1 MASVWSD
8 IGGGGSYGGGTGGS
22 SFAGSYGGGIGSA
35 GGYAAAAG
43 QMVSSVGDYQSSMA
57 GAAQNT
63 AAAARAV
70 VATNIKLRQ
79 HERQSFKLQGKAEA
93 AIGQQGWDAGS
104 GSAAA
109 IIRDNAQNLALDH
122 GVIQAQGSELQAK
135 YLAAASAD
143 KAGAWAAI
151 EKGVIAA
158 VSIVAA
164 PFTGG
169 ASLAIGAAVLG
180 AMK

>member
-8 IGGGGSYGGGTGGS
+8 NMGS
-22 SFAGSYGGGIGSA
+22 SGMAGSGA

-43 QMVSSVGDYQSSMA
+43 SLASSVGDYQASMA

-79 HERQSFKLQGKAEA
+79 HEKMGFKLQGKAEA
-93 AIGQQGWDAGS
+93 AIGEQGWDAHS

-109 IIRDNAQNLALDH
+109 IIRDNAANLALDH

-151 EKGVIAA
+151 EKGVVAA